1 MSPRRIQSAAGTTTP
16 PFRSPAFPTVSGSPF
31 SPRSALLRPGPRR
44 QGIGF
49 ASLRALD
56 GCGAGPGSRI
66 YYEEKRGSVASVAGG
81 DRHGPLPVFG
91 FSWNPSFAGSWPR
104 PRHPTRQTGASPLPV
119 ASVTR
124 ECLNWPLRPGTRRR
138 CTLSRRWPAGFPSFT
153 GEGKTHQT
161 S

>member
-1 MSPRRIQSAAGTTTP
+1 MSPSRIQSAAGTTTP

-31 SPRSALLRPGPRR
+31 SPRSALLRPGPCR

-56 GCGAGPGSRI
+56 GSGAGPGSRI
-66 YYEEKRGSVASVAGG
+66 YYEGKKGECGECRRWRSPRPVDGVWLFM
-81 DRHGPLPVFG
+81 GPPA
-91 FSWNPSFAGSWPR
+91 FAGSGSR

-124 ECLNWPLRPGTRRR
+124 ECLNRALRPGTGRR
-138 CTLSRRWPAGFPSFT
+138 CTLS
-153 GEGKTHQT
+153 
-161 S
+161 